1 MQAMKP
7 RVGQTLSSSVD
18 TTTVI
23 VVRAPDADVEL
34 TCACVPLYDAKG
46 GAAAPE
52 GDADPGQMAG
62 TQLGKRYA
70 DDDLGLELLC
80 TKGGQGTL
88 AVNGAPLPLRD
99 AKPLPA
105 SD

>member
-1 MQAMKP
+1 MKP
-7 RVGQTLSSSVD
+7 RVGQTLASSVD
-18 TTTVI
+18 TTAVI

-34 TCACVPLYDAKG
+34 TCAGVPLYDAKS

-52 GDADPGQMAG
+52 GEADPAQMAG

-80 TKGGQGTL
+80 TKGGKGSL
-88 AVNGAPLPLRD
+88 MADGAALGIKTAKALPS
-99 AKPLPA
+99 

>member
-1 MQAMKP
+1 MKP
-7 RVGQTLSSSVD
+7 RVGQTLSSPVD

-23 VVRAPDADVEL
+23 VVRAPDADLEL
-34 TCACVPLYDAKG
+34 TCAGVALYDAKS

-52 GDADPGQMAG
+52 GEADPEQLGGA
-62 TQLGKRYA
+62 QLGKRYA
-70 DDDLGLELLC
+70 DDDLALELLV
-80 TKGGQGTL
+80 TKGGKGTL

>member
-1 MQAMKP
+1 MKP
-7 RVGQTLSSSVD
+7 RVGQTLSSPVD

-23 VVRAPDADVEL
+23 VVRAPDAELEL
-34 TCACVPLYDAKG
+34 TCAGVPLYDAKS

-52 GDADPGQMAG
+52 GDADPGQMSG

-70 DDDLGLELLC
+70 DDDLGLELLV
-80 TKGGQGTL
+80 TKGGHGTL
-88 AVNGAPLPLRD
+88 AVNGTALPLRD

>member
-1 MQAMKP
+1 MKL
-7 RVGQTLSSSVD
+7 RVGQTLSSPVD

-23 VVRAPDADVEL
+23 VVRAPEGDVEL
-34 TCACVPLYDAKG
+34 TCAGVPLHDPRG

-52 GDADPGQMAG
+52 GEADPNQMG
-62 TQLGKRYA
+62 GSQMGKRYA
-70 DDDLGLELLC
+70 DDALGLELLC
-80 TKGGQGTL
+80 TKAGQGTL
-88 AVNGAPLPLRD
+88 AANGTPIELKD

>member
-1 MQAMKP
+1 MKP
-7 RVGQTLSSSVD
+7 RVGQTLASPVD

-34 TCACVPLYDAKG
+34 TCAGVPLYDAKG

-52 GDADPGQMAG
+52 GTADPEQMAG
-62 TQLGKRYA
+62 AQLGKRYA
-70 DDDLGLELLC
+70 DDELGLELLC
-80 TKGGQGTL
+80 TKAGQGTL
-88 AVNGAPLPLRD
+88 AVNGVPIPLRD

>member
-1 MQAMKP
+1 MKP
-7 RVGQTLSSSVD
+7 RVGLTLASPVD

-23 VVRAPDADVEL
+23 VVRAPDTDVEL
-34 TCACVPLYDAKG
+34 TCAGVPLYDAKG

-52 GDADPGQMAG
+52 GDADPEQMGG

-88 AVNGAPLPLRD
+88 AVNGTPLPLRGPQ
-99 AKPLPA
+99 PLPA

>member
-1 MQAMKP
+1 MHSMKP
-7 RVGQTLSSSVD
+7 RVGQSLSSSVD

-34 TCACVPLYDAKG
+34 TCAGVPLYDAKG
-46 GAAAPE
+46 GGAAPE
-52 GDADPGQMAG
+52 GDADPEQMAG

-70 DDDLGLELLC
+70 DEALGLELLC

-88 AVNGAPLPLRD
+88 AVNGSPLPLRD

>member
-1 MQAMKP
+1 MKP
-7 RVGQTLSSSVD
+7 RVGQTLASPVD

-34 TCACVPLYDAKG
+34 TCAGVPLYDAKAG
-46 GAAAPE
+46 GAAPE
-52 GDADPGQMAG
+52 GEADPAQLGG
-62 TQLGKRYA
+62 SQLGKRYA
-70 DDDLGLELLC
+70 YDELSLELLC

-88 AVNGAPLPLRD
+88 AVNGTPIPLCD